1 MAVAMQLVIK
11 TGGLCGSTIEWLH
24 MPDHVKSLT
33 RLRIPYIDF
42 FRIVARP
49 ESYFVTGWDSANM
62 WALLKLTDYE
72 EDKTRA
78 LHYMPGKVEAIR
90 LGAGESTYII
100 VIAVFDIVVKY
111 HELCQTHQEVTLIG
125 FRHHSPTS
133 ILPRIL
139 PHR

>member
-1 MAVAMQLVIK
+1 
-11 TGGLCGSTIEWLH
+11 
-24 MPDHVKSLT
+24 
-33 RLRIPYIDF
+33 
-42 FRIVARP
+42 
-49 ESYFVTGWDSANM
+49 M

-139 PHR
+139 PH